1 MKIKVQFEFEET
13 DEFVLNLSD
22 EEIRE
27 CLIEDLVDYSTEN
40 TNFNIEIIR

>member
-1 MKIKVQFEFEET
+1 MKIKVQFEFEPT

-27 CLIEDLVDYSTEN
+27 CLIEDLVGYNTEN
-40 TNFNIEIIR
+40 KNFNIEIIR